1 MLPKE
6 LCILRQRPHGIID
19 QKLQCV
25 GMLPA
30 LAHQRDQFTMRRLGT
45 PEEVAQ
51 SVLHLAVSEYITGQ
65 VLTVDGGFLF

>member
-1 MLPKE
+1 MP
-6 LCILRQRPHGIID
+6 LRR
-19 QKLQCV
+19 
-25 GMLPA
+25 
-30 LAHQRDQFTMRRLGT
+30 FGT